1 MLPPEHPDAPKYWMH
16 ETSGELIAAMNR
28 YLAEARSFLE
38 PRDVDVIKAY
48 LWRWVNSPVW
58 GQSGSLQSLR
68 MMVTTIKTE
77 SDIST
82 AIAAAIRLGMDP
94 L

>member
-1 MLPPEHPDAPKYWMH
+1 MH

-28 YLAEARSFLE
+28 YLAESRSFLE
-38 PRDVDVIKAY
+38 PRDLDLIKAY
-48 LWRWVNSPVW
+48 LWQWVNSPVW
-58 GQSGSLQSLR
+58 GPSGSLQALR